1 MPPGDTLKVP
11 SRNSC
16 HCMGNQNR
24 ENGFNFMKTEDME
37 GHGNSRRYL
46 NIKMSNTDIGKR
58 RSGKKLSKRDDMPI
72 GGDERVSELYIFPNS
87 NIVEFTDISYDDKV

>member
-1 MPPGDTLKVP
+1 MPLGDTLKVP

-16 HCMGNQNR
+16 HCMANQNR
-24 ENGFNFMKTEDME
+24 ENGFNLMKPEDID

-46 NIKMSNTDIGKR
+46 NIRMSNTDIGKR
-58 RSGKKLSKRDDMPI
+58 RLAQKLSNRDAMPI
-72 GGDERVSELYIFPNS
+72 GDERVSELYIFPNS

>member
-16 HCMGNQNR
+16 HCMASQNR
-24 ENGFNFMKTEDME
+24 ENGFNLMNTEDID

-46 NIKMSNTDIGKR
+46 NIRMTNTDMGKR
-58 RSGKKLSKRDDMPI
+58 RLAKKLSNRDEMPI
-72 GGDERVSELYIFPNS
+72 GDERVSELYIFPNS